1 MSDRLTKVILITI
14 ALGLWANAAVTIIRP
29 TPAAAV
35 DDLCASC
42 LQTMADVLSTS
53 NRAMCKPKA
62 LRKMKP

>member
-42 LQTMADVLSTS
+42 LQRMADVLKHIQLGDCA
-53 NRAMCKPKA
+53 NPK
-62 LRKMKP
+62 LCER